1 MHFSGAA
8 LKREAKEK
16 RRARAQWVPDR
27 FQADMERVQA
37 QFALDQAAGKIDE
50 GLFV

>member
-1 MHFSGAA
+1 
-8 LKREAKEK
+8 
-16 RRARAQWVPDR
+16 VPDR

-37 QFALDQAAGKIDE
+37 QFTLDQTAGKIDE